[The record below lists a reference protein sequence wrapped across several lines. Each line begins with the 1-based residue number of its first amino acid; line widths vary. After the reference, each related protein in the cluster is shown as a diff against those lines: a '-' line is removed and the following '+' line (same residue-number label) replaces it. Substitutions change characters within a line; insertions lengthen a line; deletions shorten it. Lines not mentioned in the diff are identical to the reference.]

1 MLDNVNGAKVAASQR
16 NRVRSIYV
24 QFIDCSMK
32 KTRSL
37 GLSVLVL
44 PGALFSNLWW
54 ICIIV

>member
-16 NRVRSIYV
+16 NRDRSIYV

-44 PGALFSNLWW
+44 PGALFSNL
-54 ICIIV
+54 